1 MLHLTGLNQCT
12 VQLRD
17 PATGQQLQLS
27 LAVGCG
33 PTITCV
39 SGSAVPMFGTAHNIG
54 GDQFIC
60 SVWCDSV

>member
-1 MLHLTGLNQCT
+1 MFSSCNEALKYIIRITKSSRYT
-12 VQLRD
+12 FA
-17 PATGQQLQLS
+17 P
-27 LAVGCG
+27 GCG

-60 SVWCDSV
+60 SVWCDSVGFF